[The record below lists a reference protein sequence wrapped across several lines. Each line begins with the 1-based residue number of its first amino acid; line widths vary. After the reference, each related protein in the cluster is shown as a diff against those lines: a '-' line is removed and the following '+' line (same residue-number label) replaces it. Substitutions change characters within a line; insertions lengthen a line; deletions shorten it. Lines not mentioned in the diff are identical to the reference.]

1 MELTRAR
8 EKIDPH
14 IKTPLEKDAIKLLN
28 SYKKALDIR

>member
-14 IKTPLEKDAIKLLN
+14 IKTPLEKDAINLLN
-28 SYKKALDIR
+28 NYKKALNLL